1 MNGDERHRR
10 IAEAAYFRA
19 EQRGFPIGTE
29 LEDWLEAERAIDATL
44 VERQGEA
51 CSAAKRGGP
60 NGVGKESIAAPST

>member
-1 MNGDERHRR
+1 MVTKDTGELPTLHTSGP
-10 IAEAAYFRA
+10 

-44 VERQGEA
+44 VEHQGEVF
-51 CSAAKRGGP
+51 SAAQRGGP